1 MRKLPRANFPGFGL
15 FKGYPKIAAGTAS
28 GTTITFPA
36 NYFESVPT
44 VVVSAPSGT
53 TVPIVSSITTSGAT
67 VNVSGC
73 YWIAYQA

>member
-1 MRKLPRANFPGFGL
+1 MRQHFPAIRATNAPRIL
-15 FKGYPKIAAGTAS
+15 SGTAS
-28 GTTITFPA
+28 GTSITFPTG
-36 NYFESVPT
+36 YFNVAPT

-53 TVPIVSSITTSGAT
+53 TVPIVSSISVSGAT